1 MSVNFEIPID
11 NSAEV
16 LQELSTRV
24 QAALEACG
32 EQAVGYAQDIIDAS
46 IPRHADSWY
55 TSKGA
60 SGLRGSISHEVHEN
74 TCYVGTNN
82 EHAIYNEFGTGI
94 YVEDGSGRQSPWAY
108 QDENGNWHRTR
119 GMKPIHFLKNALA
132 DHVDEYK
139 SIMEEELKS

>member
-1 MSVNFEIPID
+1 MAVEFEIKVD
-11 NSAEV
+11 NSE
-16 LQELSTRV
+16 ELLRNLATKV

-32 EQAVGYAQDIIDAS
+32 IQAVGYAQDIIVAN

-55 TSKGA
+55 TSKGG

-82 EHAIYNEFGTGI
+82 EYAIYNEIGTGI
-94 YVEDGSGRQSPWAY
+94 YVEDGSGRQSPWSY

-139 SIMEEELKS
+139 SIIEDELKS